1 LPPRQRRQVNKRTR
15 ACVIHGMVWL
25 SRILIAGILA
35 TLLAVLHYYSPLE
48 LSSVVPYAGMILVI
62 TGLICLVRPLKTIFV
77 RSRRAAACLIAVGFL
92 GAGLALFWPASTTT
106 ISERTSLLDEAM
118 PEFEFVEHHQIR
130 VHAPLPRAYADL
142 QAVTPDELA
151 AYPILMKVRNAA
163 MGRSW
168 RKPTGPSPAIIAI
181 FSDPR
186 SGYMLIA
193 KNEREMVFGGLG
205 RVRSTKG
212 DEQVLSS
219 PAAFASFH
227 QPGCVKVAF
236 NLKVDD
242 AGDGWTTVSTETRL
256 HALDAGSLRA
266 TAVYWRLIY
275 PGSGMLRTMWLQA
288 ARNRAE

>member
-1 LPPRQRRQVNKRTR
+1 M
-15 ACVIHGMVWL
+15 IWL

-35 TLLAVLHYYSPLE
+35 TLLGVLHYYSPLQ
-48 LSSVVPYAGMILVI
+48 LASVVPYAGIILVI
-62 TGLICLVRPLKTIFV
+62 TGLICLIRPLKTIFV
-77 RSRRAAACLIAVGFL
+77 RNRRAAACLLAVGFF

-106 ISERTSLLDEAM
+106 ISERRSLLDEAM
-118 PEFEFVEHHQIR
+118 PEYEFLEHHQIR
-130 VHAPLPRAYADL
+130 VHAPLSRAYSAL

-168 RKPTGPSPAIIAI
+168 SKPTSPSPSIIAI

-186 SGYMLIA
+186 SGYMLIE

-212 DEQVLSS
+212 DKPPLSS

-227 QPGCVKVAF
+227 QPGWVKVAF

-242 AGDGWTTVSTETRL
+242 AGNGWTTVSTETRL

-288 ARNRAE
+288 ARNRAERGVFS